1 MPITRT
7 KRKWEESNFAWETAS
22 GDGFTWDDFVLIQEI
37 AEIIESQGDSG
48 DWKKGL
54 SDLPDEKKKRL
65 VRLIMRRKGIKL
77 YDESKEVKEI
87 STKVDDVKLIISE
100 VNKTKIT
107 MEMNHV

>member
-7 KRKWEESNFAWETAS
+7 KRKCEESNFAWETAS
-22 GDGFTWDDFVLIQEI
+22 GDGFTWDDFVRIQEI
-37 AEIIESQGDSG
+37 AEIAQGDSG
-48 DWKKGL
+48 DWEKGL

-100 VNKTKIT
+100 VNKSKIT